1 MFRRLFSKDASVS
14 AGSTNHV
21 GLVYVDA
28 ENCTTHPQDLMS
40 IISEHNGSK
49 PSETYAYSKWSA
61 RSTQTK
67 KYRTA
72 GFRLLQADSG
82 DNNADIMMCL
92 DAYQRVRDLS
102 DNGISGNVYICFHGD
117 KGFTHLL
124 EKLRAINGWNSVW
137 VTSNTKP
144 NEMIENSASVTL
156 RVSVPEKKPIKKSPV
171 NHKDTTISDSRKN
184 DTGNNTELR
193 ELMLKLIGE
202 EEIKSSSLG
211 AKIIEYQKSNGWS
224 ETGKQAFNEKF
235 GIPKSQS
242 YLATIS
248 EHLSTEI
255 EILGWGAATSYKT
268 KVQSQSPQKE
278 PIKKSPVSQK
288 DTTIADSGKKDT
300 GNDTELRELML
311 KLIGEEEIKSS
322 SLGTKI
328 IEYQKSNGWSETGK
342 QALNEKFGLPK
353 AQSYLTTISKLFS
366 TEIEIFGTGMST
378 SYKRKVSSQSPK
390 KEAIKKSSVNQKD
403 TTIADSGEDLE
414 RIIGFNTS
422 GKGLRFPLDPNTLA
436 NILLV
441 NSEFEEEI
449 SKKERAD
456 VISEKLGVSRTRV
469 FVVLT
474 RLLTINLMKTESS
487 LEAVK
492 GLRQR
497 FESSYNELG
506 DWSPE
511 EVEKIQQY
519 FARAQENLE

>member
-1 MFRRLFSKDASVS
+1 VFRRFFNKDSTVPG
-14 AGSTNHV
+14 GSTNHV

-28 ENCTTHPQDLMS
+28 ENCITYPQDLMS
-40 IISEHNGSK
+40 IISKHNGVK

-61 RSTQTK
+61 RSMQTK

-124 EKLRAINGWNSVW
+124 EKLRSINGWNSVW

-156 RVSVPEKKPIKKSPV
+156 RVSAPEKK
-171 NHKDTTISDSRKN
+171 
-184 DTGNNTELR
+184 
-193 ELMLKLIGE
+193 
-202 EEIKSSSLG
+202 
-211 AKIIEYQKSNGWS
+211 
-224 ETGKQAFNEKF
+224 
-235 GIPKSQS
+235 
-242 YLATIS
+242 
-248 EHLSTEI
+248 
-255 EILGWGAATSYKT
+255 
-268 KVQSQSPQKE
+268 

-288 DTTIADSGKKDT
+288 DTTISDSGKKGT
-300 GNDTELRELML
+300 GNDTELKELML
-311 KLIGEEEIKSS
+311 ELIGEEIKSS

-342 QALNEKFGLPK
+342 QAFNEKFGIAK
-353 AQSYLTTISKLFS
+353 SKSYLATISEHLS
-366 TEIEIFGTGMST
+366 TEIEIFGTGMSA

-390 KEAIKKSSVNQKD
+390 KEAIKKSPVNQKD
-403 TTIADSGEDLE
+403 TTIADSGEDFE
-414 RIIGFNTS
+414 RIIGFNS
-422 GKGLRFPLDPNTLA
+422 GRKGLRFPLNPKTLA

-456 VISEKLGVSRTRV
+456 VISEKLGIPRTRV

-474 RLLTINLMKTESS
+474 RLSTIYLMKTESS

-519 FARAQENLE
+519 FAIAQENLE

>member
-1 MFRRLFSKDASVS
+1 M
-14 AGSTNHV
+14 
-21 GLVYVDA
+21 
-28 ENCTTHPQDLMS
+28 
-40 IISEHNGSK
+40 
-49 PSETYAYSKWSA
+49 
-61 RSTQTK
+61 QTK

-124 EKLRAINGWNSVW
+124 EKLRSINGWNSVW

-156 RVSVPEKKPIKKSPV
+156 RVSAPEKKPIKKSPV
-171 NHKDTTISDSRKN
+171 SQKDTTISDSGKKGTGN
-184 DTGNNTELR
+184 DTELK
-193 ELMLKLIGE
+193 ELMLELIG

-211 AKIIEYQKSNGWS
+211 TKIIEYQKSNGWS
-224 ETGKQAFNEKF
+224 ETGRKAFNEKF
-235 GIPKSQS
+235 GIAKSKS

-255 EILGWGAATSYKT
+255 EILGIGAATSYKT

-288 DTTIADSGKKDT
+288 DTTISDSGKKGT
-300 GNDTELRELML
+300 GNDTELKELML
-311 KLIGEEEIKSS
+311 ELIGEEEIKSS

-342 QALNEKFGLPK
+342 QAFNEKFGIAK
-353 AQSYLTTISKLFS
+353 SKSYLATISEHLS
-366 TEIEIFGTGMST
+366 TEIEIFGTGMSA

-390 KEAIKKSSVNQKD
+390 KEAIKKSPVNQKD
-403 TTIADSGEDLE
+403 TTIADSGEDFE
-414 RIIGFNTS
+414 RIIGFNS
-422 GKGLRFPLDPNTLA
+422 GGKGLRFPLNPKTLA

-456 VISEKLGVSRTRV
+456 VISEKLGIPRTRV

-474 RLLTINLMKTESS
+474 RLSTIYLMKTESS

-519 FARAQENLE
+519 FAIAQENLE

>member
-1 MFRRLFSKDASVS
+1 VFRRLFRRLFSKDSTVPG
-14 AGSTNHV
+14 GSTNHV

-28 ENCTTHPQDLMS
+28 ENCITHPQDLMS

-61 RSTQTK
+61 RSMQTK
-67 KYRTA
+67 KYRAA

-92 DAYQRVRDLS
+92 DAYQRARDLS

-124 EKLRAINGWNSVW
+124 EKLRALNGWNSVW

-144 NEMIENSASVTL
+144 NEMIENSASVSL
-156 RVSVPEKKPIKKSPV
+156 RVSAPEKKPIKKSLV
-171 NHKDTTISDSRKN
+171 SQKDTTISDS
-184 DTGNNTELR
+184 
-193 ELMLKLIGE
+193 
-202 EEIKSSSLG
+202 
-211 AKIIEYQKSNGWS
+211 
-224 ETGKQAFNEKF
+224 
-235 GIPKSQS
+235 
-242 YLATIS
+242 
-248 EHLSTEI
+248 
-255 EILGWGAATSYKT
+255 
-268 KVQSQSPQKE
+268 
-278 PIKKSPVSQK
+278 
-288 DTTIADSGKKDT
+288 
-300 GNDTELRELML
+300 GNDTELKELML
-311 KLIGEEEIKSS
+311 ELIGEEEIKSS

-328 IEYQKSNGWSETGK
+328 IEYQKANGWSETGK
-342 QALNEKFGLPK
+342 QAFNEKFGIAK
-353 AQSYLTTISKLFS
+353 SKSYLATISEHLS
-366 TEIEIFGTGMST
+366 TEIEIFGTGMSA
-378 SYKRKVSSQSPK
+378 SYKRKVSSQSPQ
-390 KEAIKKSSVNQKD
+390 KEPIKTSPVNQKD
-403 TTIADSGEDLE
+403 TTIAGSGEDFE

-422 GKGLRFPLDPNTLA
+422 GKGLRFPLNPKTLA

-474 RLLTINLMKTESS
+474 RLLTIDLMKTESS

-492 GLRQR
+492 GLHQR

-519 FARAQENLE
+519 FAIALENLE

>member
-1 MFRRLFSKDASVS
+1 M
-14 AGSTNHV
+14 NHV

-28 ENCTTHPQDLMS
+28 ENCKTPPQDLMS
-40 IISEHNGSK
+40 TITIHNESK

-61 RSTQTK
+61 KSMQTK
-67 KYRTA
+67 KYRSA

-124 EKLRAINGWNSVW
+124 EKLRAIKGWNSVW
-137 VTSNTKP
+137 VTSNIKP
-144 NEMIENSASVTL
+144 NSMIENSASVTL
-156 RVSVPEKKPIKKSPV
+156 RVSVPKKEPIKKSPV
-171 NHKDTTISDSRKN
+171 NQKDTTISDSVKK
-184 DTGNNTELR
+184 DTGNDTELK
-193 ELMLKLIGE
+193 ELMLELIGE
-202 EEIKSSSLG
+202 EEIKSSLFA
-211 AKIIEYQKSNGWS
+211 AKILEYQKSNGWS

-235 GIPKSQS
+235 GIAKSKS

-248 EHLSTEI
+248 KHLSTEV
-255 EILGWGAATSYKT
+255 EILGKGGSA
-268 KVQSQSPQKE
+268 
-278 PIKKSPVSQK
+278 
-288 DTTIADSGKKDT
+288 
-300 GNDTELRELML
+300 
-311 KLIGEEEIKSS
+311 
-322 SLGTKI
+322 
-328 IEYQKSNGWSETGK
+328 
-342 QALNEKFGLPK
+342 
-353 AQSYLTTISKLFS
+353 
-366 TEIEIFGTGMST
+366 

-390 KEAIKKSSVNQKD
+390 KEAIKKSPVNQKD
-403 TTIADSGEDLE
+403 TTIADSGEKFE

-422 GKGLRFPLDPNTLA
+422 GKGLRFPLNPKTLA
-436 NILLV
+436 NILLF
-441 NSEFEEEI
+441 NSEFDEEI

-469 FVVLT
+469 VVVLT
-474 RLLTINLMKTESS
+474 RLSSINLMKTESS

-492 GLRQR
+492 GLSQR

-519 FARAQENLE
+519 FARAQKNLE

>member
-1 MFRRLFSKDASVS
+1 MFRRLFSKDSTVPG
-14 AGSTNHV
+14 GSTNHV

-28 ENCTTHPQDLMS
+28 ENCITHPQDLMS
-40 IISEHNGSK
+40 IISKHNGSK

-61 RSTQTK
+61 RSIQTK

-144 NEMIENSASVTL
+144 NEMIENSANVTL

-171 NHKDTTISDSRKN
+171 N
-184 DTGNNTELR
+184 
-193 ELMLKLIGE
+193 
-202 EEIKSSSLG
+202 
-211 AKIIEYQKSNGWS
+211 
-224 ETGKQAFNEKF
+224 
-235 GIPKSQS
+235 
-242 YLATIS
+242 
-248 EHLSTEI
+248 
-255 EILGWGAATSYKT
+255 
-268 KVQSQSPQKE
+268 
-278 PIKKSPVSQK
+278 QK
-288 DTTIADSGKKDT
+288 DTTIADS
-300 GNDTELRELML
+300 
-311 KLIGEEEIKSS
+311 EE
-322 SLGTKI
+322 
-328 IEYQKSNGWSETGK
+328 N
-342 QALNEKFGLPK
+342 F
-353 AQSYLTTISKLFS
+353 
-366 TEIEIFGTGMST
+366 
-378 SYKRKVSSQSPK
+378 
-390 KEAIKKSSVNQKD
+390 
-403 TTIADSGEDLE
+403 E
-414 RIIGFNTS
+414 RIIGFNT
-422 GKGLRFPLDPNTLA
+422 GRKGLRFPLNAKTLA

-456 VISEKLGVSRTRV
+456 VISEKLGAPRTRG

-474 RLLTINLMKTESS
+474 RLLSINLMKTGSS

-497 FESSYNELG
+497 FESSYDELG